1 MSHYGSDYDDSDY
14 MHATDYYNS
23 QCENF
28 SQDFYTSA
36 YQSTNMLEI
45 QNILEE
51 LATHCRSFHLPKQ
64 SVHRTR
70 VKVSREVSKSS
81 AKSPASAPL
90 VKAPISSKIP
100 KSPASAPLVKA
111 PISVPLVIASISVP
125 PASPEISVT
134 LKIDCSAIL
143 SPPTDDEILNVTPGN
158 LDLVTSLE
166 PSPIIIKSLSAVD
179 AESKAERAMPELV
192 VPESVCVKQESLL
205 DQMHAPRSVERFP
218 LFSIIPTVQMFKDL
232 FHTCT
237 LHKFELG
244 RDPPVVLNF
253 ADSKSGFG
261 LVHKFQDLFHTCT
274 LDQFELG
281 RDPPNVLDIGDSRFG
296 FG

>member
-1 MSHYGSDYDDSDY
+1 MKDLCAKY
-14 MHATDYYNS
+14 
-23 QCENF
+23 
-28 SQDFYTSA
+28 
-36 YQSTNMLEI
+36 
-45 QNILEE
+45 
-51 LATHCRSFHLPKQ
+51 K
-64 SVHRTR
+64 SVHVAKRSVVRTR
-70 VKVSREVSKSS
+70 VKVSSKVSVI
-81 AKSPASAPL
+81 PIASLLSHIPISIPQII
-90 VKAPISSKIP
+90 APISS
-100 KSPASAPLVKA
+100 AP
-111 PISVPLVIASISVP
+111 SSS
-125 PASPEISVT
+125 EISVALT
-134 LKIDCSAIL
+134 IDGSDI
-143 SPPTDDEILNVTPGN
+143 STPPKDDGSLHMTPGN

-179 AESKAERAMPELV
+179 AESKAERAMQELV
-192 VPESVCVKQESLL
+192 VPETVCVKQESLL
-205 DQMHAPRSVERFP
+205 DQMHAPSSVERFP